1 MDQRASKYEMAAW
14 IGTDAVDIV
23 DDRDDG
29 YDFSSWTRGLFRRR
43 NRKGIGAVP
52 GGAER
57 DRRRQHGRRGKKDRP
72 RDVRDGRN
80 AFEVE
85 EPDEGHAQ

>member
-1 MDQRASKYEMAAW
+1 MEQRASKYEMAAW
-14 IGTDAVDIV
+14 IGTDAVDI
-23 DDRDDG
+23 DDRDRDG
-29 YDFSSWTRGLFRRR
+29 DVHDFTSWTRNLFRPKESRKSGTSR
-43 NRKGIGAVP
+43 QRHGNR
-52 GGAER
+52 
-57 DRRRQHGRRGKKDRP
+57 KKDRP